1 MSSSRRRPELRLS
14 ISKGRDG
21 SQYHRGGTALN
32 ITGAGRLSI
41 SQGRDAREIPVVGE
55 VFSLDIPFHRTNY
68 FSLINQSVRRGV
80 NWLYSIHPTLINNLV
95 GASALRLV
103 LDVREHGDAG
113 FPLNGALDEFEFFEQ
128 IGSEN
133 RKLLHRSCSF
143 LEESRWP
150 APAFQVSGLEHADP
164 EIEQLS
170 PDAWPFGLL

>member
-68 FSLINQSVRRGV
+68 LSQGINELQR
-80 NWLYSIHPTLINNLV
+80 
-95 GASALRLV
+95 
-103 LDVREHGDAG
+103 
-113 FPLNGALDEFEFFEQ
+113 
-128 IGSEN
+128 
-133 RKLLHRSCSF
+133 
-143 LEESRWP
+143 ESRRLNVSRETFCRS
-150 APAFQVSGLEHADP
+150 FQKIICL
-164 EIEQLS
+164 IR
-170 PDAWPFGLL
+170 

>member
-68 FSLINQSVRRGV
+68 FRTRGGSHGTGFV
-80 NWLYSIHPTLINNLV
+80 PWAFTGPEGNEPTAWKTCRGYQL
-95 GASALRLV
+95 
-103 LDVREHGDAG
+103 AG
-113 FPLNGALDEFEFFEQ
+113 GPT
-128 IGSEN
+128 SEN
-133 RKLLHRSCSF
+133 DGGRFYSVLSWRHGSNRRIRRRTAS
-143 LEESRWP
+143 
-150 APAFQVSGLEHADP
+150 DP
-164 EIEQLS
+164 GEPI
-170 PDAWPFGLL
+170 